1 MRRKNSSVAVRMP
14 GKPSRRTPFRALPL
28 VALATAGVVISL
40 GTVVPASAATS
51 RVDLNVLVVTDGNPW
66 VEGIRKQLVSEGV
79 PTTVVDLTS
88 ANRATISAAFLADT
102 LADGTPHGH
111 FEGVVLPS
119 DSPSQLSAAEL
130 SALTGYETAYHVRQV
145 DSYVWPGANTGLS
158 APTWTGSLDATTATA
173 SASARGDA
181 FHYLN
186 GPVPFEGTAGGSG
199 SYGAL
204 PTALPDNAA
213 TGSHFE
219 PYITETIPGTST
231 QGVVAG
237 VYTNSGRQQ
246 LVLTFAYNYYQQ
258 QFQLL
263 AHGIVD
269 WVTRGVHLGYWR
281 NYFSAHIDDLFNAN
295 ARWSQSG
302 KCTPGEGDCAA
313 GVPAT
318 NPIRMTA
325 ADVTTVVNW
334 QQQNNYQLDF
344 LFNAGP
350 GIEYARAQG
359 GTDPLSV
366 ALLANKN
373 SFMWVNHTYD
383 HPFLGC
389 VQDFS
394 VIPWRCQTD
403 ASGNIQYVDQ
413 AYINSEIAQNIQ
425 FGQANGLPF
434 RPNEMVAGEHSGTVT
449 LPQQPN
455 DNPNFL
461 AALSANNI
469 QWLGVDASRETGQRQ
484 ISSALGVPRHP
495 INVFYNVSTKSDEV
509 SEYNWLYTSK
519 ANGGSGNCEA
529 NPATTTCISPL
540 DLNTG
545 WSSYVLPM
553 QTKITLG
560 YVLSNDPRPFFMHQS
575 NLTDDQLSLQTLS
588 GILSTYR
595 TWFTADTPV
604 VNQTITDAGNVLK
617 NQAAWQQT
625 QNAGSVTGYV
635 QGGVVTVNGP
645 AGTNV
650 PVTVPA
656 GTTVTGG
663 GIFGSVYG
671 GEQSAYTTLG
681 ATATGLTLPTSVFGT
696 VANSTPTG
704 LGAEPVSY
712 AKGSPHEVRRNGD
725 AVVITDPAGTHVLP
739 KLAGKPEE
747 QLHIG
752 AHHHNPLD
760 VLPPGLAKKK

>member
-1 MRRKNSSVAVRMP
+1 MKRKNSSAAGRAR
-14 GKPSRRTPFRALPL
+14 KTPFRALPL
-28 VALATAGVVISL
+28 IALAVAGAVISL
-40 GTVVPASAATS
+40 GTVVPAAAATS

-88 ANRATISAAFLADT
+88 SNRATITSAFLADT

-119 DSPSQLSAAEL
+119 DAPSQLSAAEL
-130 SALTGYETAYHVRQV
+130 SALTGYEQAYHVRQV
-145 DSYVWPGANTGLS
+145 DSYVWPGANTGLN
-158 APTWTGSLDATTATA
+158 PPQWTGSLDATTATA
-173 SASARGDA
+173 TSSARADA

-186 GPVPFEGTAGGSG
+186 GPVAFEGTAGGSG

-204 PTALPDNAA
+204 PTPLPDNPA

-219 PYITETIPGTST
+219 PFVTETLPGTST
-231 QGVVAG
+231 QGVLAG
-237 VYTNSGRQQ
+237 VYTSNGRQQ

-281 NYFSAHIDDLFNAN
+281 NYFSAHVDDLFNAN

-313 GVPAT
+313 GVPNT
-318 NPIRMTA
+318 TPIRMTA
-325 ADVTTVVNW
+325 ADVTNTVSW
-334 QQQNNYQLDF
+334 QQQNNYTLDF

-350 GIEYARAQG
+350 GVAYQQAQG
-359 GTDPLSV
+359 GSDPLTT

-373 SFMWVNHTYD
+373 SFMWINHTYD

-403 ASGNIQYVDQ
+403 AAGNIQYVDQ
-413 AYINSEIAQNIQ
+413 PTISSQISQNIQ
-425 FGQANGLPF
+425 FGQANGIPF
-434 RPNEMVAGEHSGTVT
+434 RPNELVAGEHSGTVM

-484 ISSALGVPRHP
+484 IASALGTPRHP
-495 INVFYNVSTKSDEV
+495 INVFYNVSTQSDEV

-529 NPATTTCISPL
+529 NPATTTCITPL
-540 DLNTG
+540 DLTTG
-545 WSSYVLPM
+545 WSNYVLPM
-553 QTKITLG
+553 QAKITLG

-575 NLTDDQLSLQTLS
+575 NLTDDKLALQTLS

-604 VNQTITDAGNVLK
+604 VNQTLTDSGTVLK
-617 NQAAWQQT
+617 QQAAWQQT
-625 QNAGSVTGYV
+625 QNAGSVTGYI
-635 QGGVVTVNGP
+635 QGGVVTVQG
-645 AGTNV
+645 ASGTTV

-663 GIFGSVYG
+663 GSFGAAYG

-681 ATATGLTLPTSVFGT
+681 ATPTGLTLPTSVFGT
-696 VANSTPTG
+696 VADSTPTG
-704 LGAEPVSY
+704 LGAELASY

-725 AVVITDPAGTHVLP
+725 AVVITDPTGTHVLP
-739 KLAGKPEE
+739 ELAGRPAAE
-747 QLHIG
+747 LHIG
-752 AHHHNPLD
+752 SHHHNPYN
-760 VLPPGLAKKK
+760 VLPPGLAKK